1 MTLLGSFLWCTV
13 LAWFGDN
20 LLGDRPELVQD
31 PALMLQILQERSYVV
46 GAFAAVIGLL
56 YVLVM
61 RLTAEPKSLS
71 Q

>member
-1 MTLLGSFLWCTV
+1 
-13 LAWFGDN
+13 
-20 LLGDRPELVQD
+20 
-31 PALMLQILQERSYVV
+31 MLQILQERSYVV